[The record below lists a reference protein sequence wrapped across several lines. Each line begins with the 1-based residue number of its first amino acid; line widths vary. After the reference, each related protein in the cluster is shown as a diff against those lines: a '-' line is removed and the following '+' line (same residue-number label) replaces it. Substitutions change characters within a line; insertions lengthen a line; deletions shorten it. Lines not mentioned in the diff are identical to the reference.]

1 MGTSV
6 HVIVGVRLLSSSNSC
21 VKKTKLASNF
31 GEEPKN
37 VCISV
42 NVCVSFCFS
51 GSESEG
57 SDRFFIYTSEQ
68 NPSREFQRFFSV
80 WSTFTQGLE

>member
-21 VKKTKLASNF
+21 VKKTKLTSNF
-31 GEEPKN
+31 GEELEN
-37 VCISV
+37 VCICV
-42 NVCVSFCFS
+42 NICVSFCFF
-51 GSESEG
+51 GTESEG
-57 SDRFFIYTSEQ
+57 SGRFFIYTTDQ
-68 NPSREFQRFFSV
+68 NLSRGFQRLFSV